1 MFYFETFRSILVVTQ
16 MTGRQAMAQ
25 DSRHMGN
32 VVLLRGASLWLLVAL
47 VLAWC
52 LVFMK
57 ADAAFIK
64 VVFKDF
70 DRLLQA
76 HIDFLLMTALIF
88 GFYAARVQLPWHVRW
103 SMVVGA
109 FTNSSIF
116 LVQAISP
123 MPGPT
128 EPAAGEI
135 AVILF
140 QLFSLISV
148 VITTYGFG
156 MASILVFRSTF
167 DKTEST
173 Y

>member
-1 MFYFETFRSILVVTQ
+1 MMI
-16 MTGRQAMAQ
+16 

-64 VVFKDF
+64 VIFKDF

-88 GFYAARVQLPWHVRW
+88 GFYAARVPLPWHVRW
-103 SMVVGA
+103 SMVIGA

-116 LVQAISP
+116 LLRSIFPITETATEGGAIL
-123 MPGPT
+123 
-128 EPAAGEI
+128 AFN
-135 AVILF
+135 LF
-140 QLFSLISV
+140 MMTSI

-156 MASILVFRSTF
+156 MGATLVFRSTF
-167 DKTEST
+167 DSKGVTQP
-173 Y
+173 